1 MLAVL
6 GRRGPCAQHRGEQM
20 AGSRATKL
28 ELTAVVRQELTR
40 LAAVNSFGTLGHADL
55 AQLAGQILGV
65 ESEHRALGR
74 VVAGDDPANNVTLE
88 VASFTA
94 VGDAGAALAPYLTG
108 KGFTG
113 GATAFIALPTQAQI
127 TTVVGSNASS

>member
-1 MLAVL
+1 VL
-6 GRRGPCAQHRGEQM
+6 DH
-20 AGSRATKL
+20 L
-28 ELTAVVRQELTR
+28 ETAFIGAY
-40 LAAVNSFGTLGHADL
+40 LAAVSSFGTLGHADL

-94 VGDAGAALAPYLTG
+94 VGQAGAALAPYLTG

-113 GATAFIALPTQAQI
+113 GVTSFIPLPTQAQI
-127 TTVVGSNASS
+127 TTTVGANASS

>member
-1 MLAVL
+1 LVAEQLATTFQSIGYTSQVGTFLWVL
-6 GRRGPCAQHRGEQM
+6 DH
-20 AGSRATKL
+20 L
-28 ELTAVVRQELTR
+28 ETAFIGAY
-40 LAAVNSFGTLGHADL
+40 LAAVSSFGTLGHADL

-88 VASFTA
+88 VVSFTA
-94 VGDAGAALAPYLTG
+94 VGQAGAALAPYLTG

-113 GATAFIALPTQAQI
+113 GVTSFIPLPTQAQI
-127 TTVVGSNASS
+127 TTTVGANASS